1 MIAVQPNGQQ
11 APLAATPGTAGGVG
25 GPSAS
30 PPGGTPKNMRA
41 QQRAPGTF
49 ANMRQQ
55 GMARPSAQVLA
66 QQRAAAPPPAQA
78 PAPAPVPGA
87 NVAQTNA
94 PPVNQQAL
102 APLLAMLQGQGGT
115 TTNMDARAAADGA
128 LGAGGVAGA
137 PAAAAPAAAGGA
149 PAGAAMAGGGTAAP
163 AAGGGGGFSFGAN
176 VGALSGPLMEQV
188 MALLNDPT
196 QGLNEAAQS
205 NFDRLNRGL
214 GREFTELREG
224 LNENMAARGLDAST
238 IAATELGRLGGR
250 QAEAQSDLAARIQ
263 EQLIRDRSSA
273 MNNAINAAM
282 GLRGQEMDI
291 DRDQFVINRDTG
303 ELEFRRGLDTQR
315 LSLDAELGRGNLQL
329 GQDRLGLDRD
339 RFGWDQSRDLRD
351 FDYRAGRDTIN
362 DRFRSD
368 EFDWRRSTDAR
379 DFERL
384 TGRDAVSDQQ
394 WTDRFNRDETWR
406 TEDNQYRD
414 SRDAI
419 GDERWNRGWERDG
432 QWRSE
437 DLIYRDNRDA
447 VGDNRWNRTFDQNQ
461 QNFNTNGILQLLQG
475 MGFNNVSPEMMT
487 SIMQSL
493 GIPRNQIPIDTNTYE
508 HEGTR

>member
-30 PPGGTPKNMRA
+30 PPGGTPKNMRG

-55 GMARPSAQVLA
+55 GMARPSPAMVQQQAAQTA
-66 QQRAAAPPPAQA
+66 QINANPAGTALNSQAGGAEINANPMGTALNQQAQA
-78 PAPAPVPGA
+78 PTPAVQAPNPAPIA
-87 NVAQTNA
+87 AAQQQVAQTA
-94 PPVNQQAL
+94 PQ
-102 APLLAMLQGQGGT
+102 QGG
-115 TTNMDARAAADGA
+115 AQ
-128 LGAGGVAGA
+128 
-137 PAAAAPAAAGGA
+137 PQQ
-149 PAGAAMAGGGTAAP
+149 
-163 AAGGGGGFSFGAN
+163 GGGFSFGAN

-214 GREFTELREG
+214 GREFEELRSG

-329 GQDRLGLDRD
+329 GRDRLGLDRD
-339 RFGWDQSRDLRD
+339 RFGYDQFRDNRE
-351 FDYRAGRDTIN
+351 FDYRAGRDNIN
-362 DRFRSD
+362 DQFRSD

-384 TGRDAVSDQQ
+384 QGRDAVSDQQ
-394 WTDRFNRDETWR
+394 WTDRFNRDATWR
-406 TEDNQYRD
+406 AEDNQYRD
-414 SRDAI
+414 NRDAI
-419 GDERWNRGWERDG
+419 GDERWNRGWERD
-432 QWRSE
+432 QNWRDE
-437 DLIYRDNRDA
+437 DVRYRDTRD
-447 VGDNRWNRTFDQNQ
+447 GISDDRWNRTFDQNQ

-487 SIMQSL
+487 SIMQTL